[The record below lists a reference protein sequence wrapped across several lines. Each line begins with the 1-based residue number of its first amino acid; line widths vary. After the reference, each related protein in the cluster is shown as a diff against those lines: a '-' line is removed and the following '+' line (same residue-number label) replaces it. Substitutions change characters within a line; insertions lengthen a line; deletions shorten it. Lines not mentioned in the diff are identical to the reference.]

1 MAGDVLGSTV
11 DINCGGIDLRF
22 PHHDNQLAQSE
33 AKFGCK
39 QWVNYFLHTGHLHIQ
54 GLKMSKSLKNFI
66 TIRECL
72 NKYTANQLRFLFL
85 KHKFD
90 SPIDIDLVD
99 GHISQMDE
107 AVKLERTFS
116 DFIINCK
123 TILRIQ
129 SSKDQTFL
137 NQKWNDSDRKLQDDL
152 KLAQQ
157 NFHDAL
163 CDSLNTPLCLQILQ
177 KIVFSTNS
185 YMVQYLDV
193 KKHLLLSVLEF
204 VSNSLSVFG
213 INANND
219 YNQIGLTWEN
229 SAPAI
234 VEKLVASILDDLCS
248 KRDAIRDAAR
258 KKTTGD
264 VIKTLCAHKCK

>member
-1 MAGDVLGSTV
+1 MAGDILGSNV

-54 GLKMSKSLKNFI
+54 GHKMSKSLKNFI

-72 NKYTANQLRFLFL
+72 SNYTANQIRFLFL

-90 SPIDIDLVD
+90 SPIDIDLLD
-99 GHISQMDE
+99 GRICQMEE
-107 AVKLERTFS
+107 AVKLERNFS

-123 TILRIQ
+123 TLLRIQ
-129 SSKDQTFL
+129 APRDQTFV
-137 NQKWNDSDRKLQDDL
+137 NQKWNEFDRKLHEDL
-152 KLAQQ
+152 KSAQQ

-177 KIVFSTNS
+177 KLVASTNT
-185 YMVQYLDV
+185 YMIQYLGV
-193 KKHLLLSVLEF
+193 KKNLLLCVLEF
-204 VSNSLSVFG
+204 VSNSLSIFG
-213 INANND
+213 IYASND
-219 YNQIGLTWEN
+219 INQIGLTWEN

-234 VEKLVASILDDLCS
+234 IEKVIASILDDFCS
-248 KRDAIRDAAR
+248 KRDAIRAAAR
-258 KKTTGD
+258 QKSNGNM
-264 VIKTLCAHKCK
+264 IRTLCAHNCK